1 MNVLITLKVR
11 SIGARKTAGGADK
24 LKGTSKERK
33 SLKERQ
39 NASKTTKRNQQE
51 NTSKNNLTE
60 RLRG

>member
-39 NASKTTKRNQQE
+39 NASKPTKRE
-51 NTSKNNLTE
+51 IKGSP
-60 RLRG
+60 